1 MPQDKSD
8 EQESNVQWFNMVDE
22 EPLDDEIDLEH
33 YALEMP
39 EVAFE
44 DSLEAIQADALAPQ
58 DVLGFNQISRKQVH
72 TLRNVWTT
80 LPEQHRVT
88 LSDLVLMVAR
98 ENPYT
103 DFGRFFQVLLGD
115 ANDDVRLNAAAGA
128 GLSEDTALIAPLTEL
143 AEHDANQDVREAAI
157 MALAPQVV
165 ALDMG
170 MISDTK
176 DRQRLSKLK
185 VWALDTSWPS
195 ALRAAALEAHSYD
208 EMDEDTGDIIRDFIA
223 GDDDVLQLGA
233 MRAMVQYGAG
243 QFTRF
248 LEKELLSNDVDR
260 REAAAQAMGM
270 SGDEAV
276 LPMLTMAAREDTEPA
291 VREAAYT
298 SLGNIASKQSLQA
311 LVQLRQYA
319 SDDDLEVIDSA
330 IQYAQ
335 NFQNLEEMAEFE
347 MLEFDESDFEDEEE

>member
-1 MPQDKSD
+1 MPQDRSED
-8 EQESNVQWFNMVDE
+8 QESNVQWFNMVDE
-22 EPLDDEIDLEH
+22 EPLDDEIDLEN
-33 YALEMP
+33 YDFGMP
-39 EVAFE
+39 EVSFE
-44 DSLEAIQADALAPQ
+44 DSLAAIQGDALAPL
-58 DVLGFNQISRKQVH
+58 DVLGFNQISRKNIH
-72 TLRNVWTT
+72 ALRSVWTT

-103 DFGRFFQVLLGD
+103 DFGRFFQVLLEDGND
-115 ANDDVRLNAAAGA
+115 AVRLNAAAGA
-128 GLSEDTALIAPLTEL
+128 GLSEDTALIAPLIDL
-143 AEHDANQDVREAAI
+143 AEHDANQDLREAAI
-157 MALAPQVV
+157 LALAPQVV

-170 MISDTK
+170 MVGDAR

-185 VWALDTSWPS
+185 AWALDTSWPS

-276 LPMLTMAAREDTEPA
+276 LPMLTMAAREDTESV

-311 LVQLRQYA
+311 LIQLRQYA

-335 NFQNLEEMAEFE
+335 DFQNLEQMAEFE
-347 MLEFDESDFEDEEE
+347 MLEFESDDDYDDEE